1 MSHEQRPALTT
12 GNRIYL
18 YNLLRQAIG
27 CGKQTFM
34 TRVEEVLA
42 ADDLAPQ
49 DLGFADAR
57 ELMEGLSEFAQ
68 LTVFKGG
75 RVYVTLVAQPAWDE
89 ALDAADAAANKPAG
103 GQGKPW
109 KRKRGDKTVKPVR
122 PRHVPRVEEE
132 PAPEA
137 KPVAAEEAAPE
148 AEPEAEPVASEDAAP
163 EAEPLAAEEPAD
175 AEATSDDPEGGRA
188 AVEAH
193 GEAVETTAEEPA
205 QTEAEAAA
213 SVEEVEAL
221 DAKESAAAEQ
231 ADGTADADSV
241 AHAPEAALEE
251 GPTDEAAVPE
261 EPTPAVEPP
270 APSISLTITYIP
282 EDLEADTQDA
292 ADAHVAAP
300 VQTDMATVGKAAEPA
315 AQASPAGPDP
325 VPENLIPRNDGEL
338 PAGFPRDFAQDVYC
352 PAPLLRELG
361 YLLPYG
367 ADALGIL
374 TEYYYIAH
382 LRGELEHGRGQASF
396 PLRYTQSGERRS
408 VTVRIRRRAQG
419 TPGAPWEVSELEDP
433 TAEDS
438 APAN

>member
-1 MSHEQRPALTT
+1 MSHEQRPALTA

-27 CGKQTFM
+27 CGRQTFM
-34 TRVEEVLA
+34 TRVEEALV

-49 DLGFADAR
+49 DLGFVDAR
-57 ELMEGLSEFAQ
+57 ELMEELSEFAQ

-89 ALDAADAAANKPAG
+89 TLDAADAAAKKPAA

-122 PRHVPRVEEE
+122 PRHVPRIEEE

-137 KPVAAEEAAPE
+137 KPVAAEE
-148 AEPEAEPVASEDAAP
+148 
-163 EAEPLAAEEPAD
+163 PAD
-175 AEATSDDPEGGRA
+175 AEATSEDPESCRT

-193 GEAVETTAEEPA
+193 DEAAEATVEEPA

-231 ADGTADADSV
+231 ADATADAGPV
-241 AHAPEAALEE
+241 ADAPEAALEE

-300 VQTDMATVGKAAEPA
+300 VQADMATVGKAAEPA

-396 PLRYTQSGERRS
+396 PLRYTQGGERRS

-433 TAEDS
+433 TADKDS
-438 APAN
+438 APAS

>member
-1 MSHEQRPALTT
+1 MSHEQRPALTA

-27 CGKQTFM
+27 CGRQTFM
-34 TRVEEVLA
+34 TRVEEALA

-49 DLGFADAR
+49 DLGFADTR
-57 ELMEGLSEFAQ
+57 ELMEELSEFAQ

-75 RVYVTLVAQPAWDE
+75 RIYVTLVAQPAWDE
-89 ALDAADAAANKPAG
+89 ALDAADAAAKKPAG

-109 KRKRGDKTVKPVR
+109 KRKRGDKTVKPMR

-137 KPVAAEEAAPE
+137 EPVAVEEAAPE
-148 AEPEAEPVASEDAAP
+148 AEPVATEGAAP

-175 AEATSDDPEGGRA
+175 AEAVAEDPESGRT
-188 AVEAH
+188 AVEAP
-193 GEAVETTAEEPA
+193 EQAES
-205 QTEAEAAA
+205 QAAA
-213 SVEEVEAL
+213 SAEEVEDSGAEE
-221 DAKESAAAEQ
+221 AMAEQ
-231 ADGTADADSV
+231 ADATADAGPV
-241 AHAPEAALEE
+241 ADAPEAALEE

-300 VQTDMATVGKAAEPA
+300 VQADMATVGKATEPA

-325 VPENLIPRNDGEL
+325 VPENLIPRNDDEL

-408 VTVRIRRRAQG
+408 VTARIRRRAQG
-419 TPGAPWEVSELEDP
+419 TPGAPWEVSELEGPADK
-433 TAEDS
+433 DS

>member
-1 MSHEQRPALTT
+1 MPHEQRPALTA

-34 TRVEEVLA
+34 TRVEEALA

-57 ELMEGLSEFAQ
+57 ELMEELSEFVQ

-75 RVYVTLVAQPAWDE
+75 RVYVALVAQPAWDE
-89 ALDAADAAANKPAG
+89 ALDAAAKKPAA

-122 PRHVPRVEEE
+122 PRHVPRIEEE

-137 KPVAAEEAAPE
+137 EPVAVEEAAPE
-148 AEPEAEPVASEDAAP
+148 AEPLAS
-163 EAEPLAAEEPAD
+163 EEPAD
-175 AEATSDDPEGGRA
+175 AEAVAEDPESGRT

-193 GEAVETTAEEPA
+193 GEAVEATVEAPA
-205 QTEAEAAA
+205 QAESQAAA

-231 ADGTADADSV
+231 ADGTAGADLV
-241 AHAPEAALEE
+241 ADAPEAVAEE
-251 GPTDEAAVPE
+251 PSADEDAVPE
-261 EPTPAVEPP
+261 EPAPAAVPP

-282 EDLEADTQDA
+282 EDLEADAQDA
-292 ADAHVAAP
+292 ASPQVGAAAAGE
-300 VQTDMATVGKAAEPA
+300 TAEPA

-338 PAGFPRDFAQDVYC
+338 PEGFPRDFAQDVYC

>member
-57 ELMEGLSEFAQ
+57 ELMEELSEFAQ

-89 ALDAADAAANKPAG
+89 TLDAADAAAKKPAG
-103 GQGKPW
+103 AGQGKPW

-137 KPVAAEEAAPE
+137 
-148 AEPEAEPVASEDAAP
+148 EPVAVEEAAP
-163 EAEPLAAEEPAD
+163 EAEPLAAKESAD
-175 AEATSDDPEGGRA
+175 AEATSEDPEGGRA

-205 QTEAEAAA
+205 EAEAAMPA
-213 SVEEVEAL
+213 EEVEASG
-221 DAKESAAAEQ
+221 AEEAMAEQ
-231 ADGTADADSV
+231 ADGTADADSI
-241 AHAPEAALEE
+241 ADAPEAALEK
-251 GPTDEAAVPE
+251 GPTDEATAPE
-261 EPTPAVEPP
+261 EPAPAAVPP
-270 APSISLTITYIP
+270 TPSISLTITYIP
-282 EDLEADTQDA
+282 EDLEADAQDA
-292 ADAHVAAP
+292 VDAHVVAP
-300 VQTDMATVGKAAEPA
+300 VQTDMATVSKAAEPA
-315 AQASPAGPDP
+315 TQAAPAGHDP

-396 PLRYTQSGERRS
+396 PLRYTQGGERRS

-419 TPGAPWEVSELEDP
+419 TPGAPWEVSELEGPADK
-433 TAEDS
+433 DS

>member
-1 MSHEQRPALTT
+1 MSHEQRPALTA

-34 TRVEEVLA
+34 TRVEEALA

-57 ELMEGLSEFAQ
+57 ELMEELSEFAQ

-89 ALDAADAAANKPAG
+89 ALDAADAAAKKPAG

-122 PRHVPRVEEE
+122 PRHVPRVEE
-132 PAPEA
+132 
-137 KPVAAEEAAPE
+137 KPAPE
-148 AEPEAEPVASEDAAP
+148 AEPLTTEGSAP
-163 EAEPLAAEEPAD
+163 DAEPLAAEEPAD
-175 AEATSDDPEGGRA
+175 AKAVAEDPESGRT
-188 AVEAH
+188 AVETH
-193 GEAVETTAEEPA
+193 GEATETTAEEPA
-205 QTEAEAAA
+205 EAEAAMSA
-213 SVEEVEAL
+213 EEAETL
-221 DAKESAAAEQ
+221 DAEEATAEQ
-231 ADGTADADSV
+231 EAGTADADPV
-241 AHAPEAALEE
+241 ADAPEAALEE
-251 GPTDEAAVPE
+251 GPADEATAPE
-261 EPTPAVEPP
+261 EPAPAAEPP

-292 ADAHVAAP
+292 ADAHVTAP
-300 VQTDMATVGKAAEPA
+300 VQADMATAGKAAEPA
-315 AQASPAGPDP
+315 TQAASASPAP
-325 VPENLIPRNDGEL
+325 VPENLIPRNDGDL
-338 PAGFPRDFAQDVYC
+338 PEGFPLDFAQDVYC

-396 PLRYTQSGERRS
+396 PLRYTQGGERRS

-419 TPGAPWEVSELEDP
+419 TPGAPWEASELKDP
-433 TAEDS
+433 TAEGS

>member
-57 ELMEGLSEFAQ
+57 ELMEELSEFAQ

-89 ALDAADAAANKPAG
+89 ALDAADAAAKKPAG

-122 PRHVPRVEEE
+122 PRHVPRVEEK
-132 PAPEA
+132 PAP
-137 KPVAAEEAAPE
+137 
-148 AEPEAEPVASEDAAP
+148 D
-163 EAEPLAAEEPAD
+163 AEPLAAEEPAD
-175 AEATSDDPEGGRA
+175 AKAVAEDPESGRT
-188 AVEAH
+188 AVETH
-193 GEAVETTAEEPA
+193 GETAETTAEGPA
-205 QTEAEAAA
+205 EAEAAMSA
-213 SVEEVEAL
+213 GEAETL
-221 DAKESAAAEQ
+221 DAEEATAEQ
-231 ADGTADADSV
+231 EAGTADTDPVAD
-241 AHAPEAALEE
+241 APEAALEE
-251 GPTDEAAVPE
+251 GPADEAAAPE
-261 EPTPAVEPP
+261 EPAPAVEPP

-315 AQASPAGPDP
+315 AQPAPAGPDP
-325 VPENLIPRNDGEL
+325 VPDNLIPRNDGDL
-338 PAGFPRDFAQDVYC
+338 PEGFPRDFAQDVYC

-374 TEYYYIAH
+374 TEYYHIAH
-382 LRGELEHGRGQASF
+382 LRGELEHSRGQASF
-396 PLRYTQSGERRS
+396 PLRYTQGGERRS
-408 VTVRIRRRAQG
+408 ITVSIRRRAQG
-419 TPGAPWEVSELEDP
+419 TPGAPWEVSELKDP
-433 TAEDS
+433 TAEGS

>member
-1 MSHEQRPALTT
+1 MSHEQRPALTA

-27 CGKQTFM
+27 CGRQTFM
-34 TRVEEVLA
+34 TRVEEALA
-42 ADDLAPQ
+42 ADDLAPR

-57 ELMEGLSEFAQ
+57 ELMEELSEFAQ

-75 RVYVTLVAQPAWDE
+75 RIYVTLVAQPAWDE
-89 ALDAADAAANKPAG
+89 ALDAADAAAKKPAG

-137 KPVAAEEAAPE
+137 
-148 AEPEAEPVASEDAAP
+148 EPLATEGAAP
-163 EAEPLAAEEPAD
+163 EAEPLAVEEPAD
-175 AEATSDDPEGGRA
+175 AKAVTEDPESGRT

-193 GEAVETTAEEPA
+193 GETAETTAEEPA
-205 QTEAEAAA
+205 ETEAAMSAEGT
-213 SVEEVEAL
+213 EAL
-221 DAKESAAAEQ
+221 DAGEATAEQ
-231 ADGTADADSV
+231 ADATADAGPV
-241 AHAPEAALEE
+241 ADAPEAALEE
-251 GPTDEAAVPE
+251 GPADEAAAPE
-261 EPTPAVEPP
+261 EPAPAVEPP

-300 VQTDMATVGKAAEPA
+300 AQTDMATVGKAAEPA
-315 AQASPAGPDP
+315 AQPAPAGPDP
-325 VPENLIPRNDGEL
+325 VPDNLIPRNDADL
-338 PAGFPRDFAQDVYC
+338 PEGFPRDFAQDVYC

-374 TEYYYIAH
+374 TEYYHIAH
-382 LRGELEHGRGQASF
+382 LRGELEHSRGQASF
-396 PLRYTQSGERRS
+396 PLRYTQGGERRS
-408 VTVRIRRRAQG
+408 ITVSIRRRAQG
-419 TPGAPWEVSELEDP
+419 TPGAPWEVSELEGP
-433 TAEDS
+433 TDKDS
-438 APAN
+438 ASAN

>member
-1 MSHEQRPALTT
+1 MSHEQRPALTA

-27 CGKQTFM
+27 CGRQTFM
-34 TRVEEVLA
+34 TRVEEALV

-49 DLGFADAR
+49 DLGFVDAR
-57 ELMEGLSEFAQ
+57 ELMEELSEFAR

-75 RVYVTLVAQPAWDE
+75 RIYVTLVAQPAWDE
-89 ALDAADAAANKPAG
+89 ALDAADAAAKKPAG

-137 KPVAAEEAAPE
+137 EPVAAEEAAPE
-148 AEPEAEPVASEDAAP
+148 AEP
-163 EAEPLAAEEPAD
+163 LAAKESAD
-175 AEATSDDPEGGRA
+175 AEATSENPEGGRA

-193 GEAVETTAEEPA
+193 DEAAETTAEEPA
-205 QTEAEAAA
+205 EAEAAMPAEEMEA
-213 SVEEVEAL
+213 SGAEEAM
-221 DAKESAAAEQ
+221 AEQ
-231 ADGTADADSV
+231 AGGTADADSV
-241 AHAPEAALEE
+241 ADAPEAALEE
-251 GPTDEAAVPE
+251 GPTDEATAPE
-261 EPTPAVEPP
+261 EPAPGAVPP

-282 EDLEADTQDA
+282 EDLETDAQDA
-292 ADAHVAAP
+292 VDAQDVASP
-300 VQTDMATVGKAAEPA
+300 QVGAAAAGETAEPA

-338 PAGFPRDFAQDVYC
+338 PEGFPRDFAQDVYC

-433 TAEDS
+433 TADKDS